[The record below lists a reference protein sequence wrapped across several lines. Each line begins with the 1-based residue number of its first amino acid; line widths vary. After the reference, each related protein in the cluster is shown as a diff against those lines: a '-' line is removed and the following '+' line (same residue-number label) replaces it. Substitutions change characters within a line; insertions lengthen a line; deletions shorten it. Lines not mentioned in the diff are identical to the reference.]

1 MKNLLCAMLFV
12 LSAAA
17 FAADEHAFADI
28 SQKDLT
34 AAIAAKSAVIIDVNG
49 SDSYKDGHIPTAV
62 DFEAKQKDLASILP
76 KDKSA
81 LIVAYCGS
89 PQCPAWHQAASA
101 VSALGYTNVKHFVGG
116 ISGWKESGAPVEK

>member
-1 MKNLLCAMLFV
+1 MKTLFCALLVL

-17 FAADEHAFADI
+17 FAADEHTFADI

-49 SDSYKDGHIPTAV
+49 SESFKDGHIPSAV
-62 DFEAKQKDLASILP
+62 DFEAKAKDLAAILP
-76 KDKSA
+76 KDKNA

-89 PQCPAWHQAASA
+89 PQCSAWHSAATA
-101 VSALGYTNVKHFVGG
+101 VAALGYTNVKHFVGG
-116 ISGWKESGAPVEK
+116 ISGWKDSGAPVEK